1 VTELATIPH
10 APGGNG
16 LAAIQPMSVSVTHAG
31 LDALHRW
38 VQSADEAAQLVA
50 RIIDTPFVPESYRP
64 QVDPRATLEQ
74 RQAAREVAIGT
85 GTAAVLLGI
94 SIGLDPL
101 TSLQQIYVVHGRPGM
116 YTKIKVALVQ
126 AAGHEVWT
134 EEQSGT
140 RVAVAGRR
148 KGSDVIERVTITMD
162 MARAAGWTRNA
173 AYGKT
178 PADMLWARAAGRV
191 CDRIASDVLNGIAS
205 VEEIQ
210 DDEAEAAPQRTV
222 RRAPRAV
229 APTGS
234 AERPALPGDQAVFAA
249 GRAGV
254 EDERGNSAVMTTV
267 VERPAPAGPPLPG
280 EEPPAETG
288 EQINDAQQR
297 KMQAQFRD
305 LGLGGRS
312 DDDRARRLRVASVL
326 VERQVD
332 ASADLTKAEATALI
346 DRLEALLG
354 QPDDQRAAAIQF
366 MTADREEPPADETL
380 PLPGD
385 GDDGEAR

>member
-1 VTELATIPH
+1 MTVVPH
-10 APGGNG
+10 AMQTNG
-16 LAAIQPMSVSVTHAG
+16 SGAALAVAQPAAVSVTHAG

-64 QVDPRATLEQ
+64 QIDPRATPEQ
-74 RQAAREVAIGT
+74 RQAARDVAIGT

-101 TSLQQIYVVHGRPGM
+101 TALQQIYVVHGRPGM

-140 RVAVAGRR
+140 RVVVAGRR
-148 KGSDVIERVTITMD
+148 RGSDVIERVTITMD

-205 VEEIQ
+205 VEEIE
-210 DDEAEAAPQRTV
+210 DDQAEAAPQRTV

-229 APTGS
+229 APPVPS
-234 AERPALPGDQAVFAA
+234 ERPALPGDVGAA
-249 GRAGV
+249 PSPAPP
-254 EDERGNSAVMTTV
+254 AA
-267 VERPAPAGPPLPG
+267 PAPAGPPLPG
-280 EEPPAETG
+280 EEPAPADTG
-288 EQINDAQQR
+288 EQITEAQQR

-326 VERQVD
+326 VERTVD
-332 ASADLTKAEATALI
+332 SSADLTKAEATALI

-354 QPDDQRAAAIQF
+354 QPEDQRRAAIEF
-366 MTADREEPPADETL
+366 MTADHEEPPADDTL

-385 GDDGEAR
+385 EDGGNA

>member
-1 VTELATIPH
+1 VTELATFPN
-10 APGGNG
+10 ATGGNG
-16 LAAIQPMSVSVTHAG
+16 LTAVQPMSVSVTHAG

-140 RVAVAGRR
+140 RVVVAGRR

-191 CDRIASDVLNGIAS
+191 CDRIASDVLNGISS

-229 APTGS
+229 APPAPS
-234 AERPALPGDQAVFAA
+234 ERPALPGDVGTAPEAA
-249 GRAGV
+249 PPVA
-254 EDERGNSAVMTTV
+254 
-267 VERPAPAGPPLPG
+267 PAPAGPPLPG
-280 EEPPAETG
+280 EEPAETG

-332 ASADLTKAEATALI
+332 SSADLTKAEASDLI
-346 DRLEALLG
+346 DKLEALLG
-354 QPDDQRAAAIQF
+354 QPEHQRRAAIEF
-366 MTADREEPPADETL
+366 MTAEPGEPPADETL

-385 GDDGEAR
+385 EDGGNA

>member
-1 VTELATIPH
+1 VTELATIP
-10 APGGNG
+10 APNG
-16 LAAIQPMSVSVTHAG
+16 ALASVQPMSVSVTHAG

-74 RQAAREVAIGT
+74 RQAARDVAIGT

-140 RVAVAGRR
+140 RVVVAGRR

-210 DDEAEAAPQRTV
+210 DDQAEATPQRTV
-222 RRAPRAV
+222 RRGPRAV
-229 APTGS
+229 APAAPS
-234 AERPALPGDQAVFAA
+234 ERPALPGEPTVTAL

-254 EDERGNSAVMTTV
+254 ADEHGNSATMTTV
-267 VERPAPAGPPLPG
+267 VEPSRSGPPLPG
-280 EEPPAETG
+280 EEPAPAETG

-312 DDDRARRLRVASVL
+312 DEDRARRLRVASVL
-326 VERQVD
+326 VERDVD
-332 ASADLTKAEATALI
+332 TSADLTKAEATALI

-354 QPDDQRAAAIQF
+354 QPEEQRRAAIEF
-366 MTADREEPPADETL
+366 MTAEPGEPPADETL

-385 GDDGEAR
+385 EDGGNA